1 MGIFVEL
8 GKSKIYCEIHLPNP
22 IVAASAQGYHEIV
35 KYFDM
40 AEARIRYLE
49 SLLNEKGI
57 SYEVRVSE
65 NSVPELAAPTE
76 ELNPHGRE
84 DSNSTGESV

>member
-49 SLLNEKGI
+49 SLL
-57 SYEVRVSE
+57 SE